1 MSASLLSW
9 LGTSN
14 QPASCSANLA
24 PGTVTQGTAP
34 AGPAGKIF
42 TEVRGLQT
50 DEDTGVRLEYVR
62 TAAIDEP
69 LMTGQTQSTGT
80 RRVLST
86 CEEVRSA
93 VVEITLQANRS
104 LAILTPDLEPDIYD
118 HEDFLET
125 LKKFILARAFA
136 RVRVMITN
144 PARAMKSG
152 NQFVHMGRRL
162 NSYIE
167 FRNVKEE
174 SRDHE
179 EAFCI
184 ADEKA
189 LVYRPDG
196 KRWNGI
202 SDTNKPAV
210 ARQYLD
216 TFDELWHATDIEPSV
231 RLMHL

>member
-69 LMTGQTQSTGT
+69 LMTGQAQSTGT

-104 LAILTPDLEPDIYD
+104 LA
-118 HEDFLET
+118 H
-125 LKKFILARAFA
+125 
-136 RVRVMITN
+136 
-144 PARAMKSG
+144 
-152 NQFVHMGRRL
+152 
-162 NSYIE
+162 SY
-167 FRNVKEE
+167 
-174 SRDHE
+174 
-179 EAFCI
+179 
-184 ADEKA
+184 
-189 LVYRPDG
+189 PG
-196 KRWNGI
+196 
-202 SDTNKPAV
+202 P
-210 ARQYLD
+210 
-216 TFDELWHATDIEPSV
+216 
-231 RLMHL
+231 